1 MPSSAVTVQV
11 ISDDR
16 HISKVNILLPWLFTL
31 FKNGTVVPSY
41 LSLGKLNTLSNSM
54 NQALEL
60 CKKDWRKK
68 ETKDA

>member
-16 HISKVNILLPWLFTL
+16 HISKANILLPWLFTL
-31 FKNGTVVPSY
+31 FQNGTVVPSY